1 MGILLSQHI
10 CNVRNY
16 SVAIGQSMNLSEK
29 ELDELSIA
37 SMFHD
42 IGKYKILDIIEKPG
56 KLTKEEF
63 AKVKQHPVTGADIFK
78 ELEVSE
84 RIVEGILHHHERFD
98 GGGYPS
104 GISGYSIPLYSRI
117 ICVADSFDAI
127 TSKRTYK
134 NESELWMG
142 VRELKI
148 NKNIQFDPKIVD
160 IFVDNKLYLR
170 ENQLKIIC

>member
-1 MGILLSQHI
+1 M
-10 CNVRNY
+10 
-16 SVAIGQSMNLSEK
+16 
-29 ELDELSIA
+29 
-37 SMFHD
+37 
-42 IGKYKILDIIEKPG
+42 
-56 KLTKEEF
+56 
-63 AKVKQHPVTGADIFK
+63 TGVQTCALPI
-78 ELEVSE
+78 S
-84 RIVEGILHHHERFD
+84 
-98 GGGYPS
+98 S